1 MRGGEAVLGV
11 LKILAGGDVILI
23 EVGLPIEILLLL
35 FQSRFIILNLAG
47 GNVDLGSKIRR
58 VNLEKQISL
67 AQLLVIMDRNV
78 NDRPRNPRSDTDDSR
93 PDLAIS
99 GPGMLNVSEI
109 ERDSCPERQAN
120 NDQRD

>member
-1 MRGGEAVLGV
+1 LG
-11 LKILAGGDVILI
+11 LKIG
-23 EVGLPIEILLLL
+23 
-35 FQSRFIILNLAG
+35 
-47 GNVDLGSKIRR
+47 R

-67 AQLLVIMDRNV
+67 AQLLVVVDRNV
-78 NDRPRNPRSDTDDSR
+78 NDRPRYPRGDTDDIRS
-93 PDLAIS
+93 DLAIS

>member
-35 FQSRFIILNLAG
+35 FQSRFIILNVAG
-47 GNVDLGSKIRR
+47 GNVDLGLKIGR

-78 NDRPRNPRSDTDDSR
+78 NDRPRNPRSDTDDIRS
-93 PDLAIS
+93 DLAIS
-99 GPGMLNVSEI
+99 GPGMLNVSKI
-109 ERDSCPERQAN
+109 ERESCPERQAN
-120 NDQRD
+120 NDHRD